1 LNRSV
6 QAGTT
11 SVEFAIIGLV
21 AMVVLLALL
30 EFSRLVFEL
39 NALNEATRRGAR
51 MAVVCPVNDPAI
63 AQVAVFNAPG
73 SGGASRIVSGLT
85 TANVVVEYLSD
96 VGGVV
101 ASPGANFL
109 NIRYVRVRIANL
121 QHTLLI
127 PLKNVTFT
135 LPGYPTT
142 LPRESL
148 GIPRVGAGPLPC

>member
-1 LNRSV
+1 MIPRREAILA
-6 QAGTT
+6 AGAACLT
-11 SVEFAIIGLV
+11 
-21 AMVVLLALL
+21 
-30 EFSRLVFEL
+30 
-39 NALNEATRRGAR
+39 
-51 MAVVCPVNDPAI
+51 PAI

-121 QHTLLI
+121 QHTLRI